1 MGHGVKPYD
10 RAEWERI
17 AYEWLAS
24 SRSDAAMLESAYIAL
39 RQDNPALAE
48 RCKELSA
55 IRRKASYGKN
65 KF

>member
-1 MGHGVKPYD
+1 MGGGIRPYD

-55 IRRKASYGKN
+55 IRRKAAYGKN

>member
-1 MGHGVKPYD
+1 
-10 RAEWERI
+10 
-17 AYEWLAS
+17 
-24 SRSDAAMLESAYIAL
+24 MLESAYIAL